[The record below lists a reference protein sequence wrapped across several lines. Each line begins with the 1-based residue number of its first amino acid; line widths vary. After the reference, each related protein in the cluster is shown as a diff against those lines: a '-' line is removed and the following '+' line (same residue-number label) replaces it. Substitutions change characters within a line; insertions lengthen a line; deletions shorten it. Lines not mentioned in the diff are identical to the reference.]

1 MNPIG
6 RSAAC
11 AVRTLVCVAAATV
24 ALFAQQTTL
33 NPKTVTQDQ
42 LFTTSRI
49 WDAHVSFAADQ
60 WKALE
65 PVQAAPPRSMFV
77 PGDPLI
83 GRPGLRNGYRTVQSG
98 LDFQYA
104 HGQLEFAGLAFKD
117 IGARFKGNATYNPR
131 SINAAKNSLKIDLNK
146 YVKGQKL
153 AGVSTLN
160 FHNAISEPGWM
171 NEVLSYSLYRDAGV
185 PAPRTAYVRVHLTV
199 PGLYDRKYTGL
210 YILAENVD
218 SNFIQARFKTN
229 DGAILKPVSVNLFN
243 HRGDT
248 WDDVYNQTY
257 DPKTDL
263 TDAEKQRT
271 IEFFRLVTSASDGD
285 FAATIGS
292 FVDVPEFAKYMSVVA
307 WLNNSD
313 SILERGQNFYM
324 WLNPATKKFLFIPWD
339 QDNSFGMFSGQ
350 PGDTA
355 VRGNI
360 HQPWTARVRFLE
372 RMFQVPAFRAAY
384 LNQMRAY
391 TKTVFVPERFS
402 AEIAALVK
410 TIRPDIVKEPAVE
423 PFGRRPAGFD
433 NVTMFDLY
441 AKGERGPL
449 HFFPARSKVV
459 LEQLAK
465 Q

>member
-1 MNPIG
+1 MKPI
-6 RSAAC
+6 RSSAAC
-11 AVRTLVCVAAATV
+11 AVRTLACVAAASV
-24 ALFAQQTTL
+24 ALFAEQAAL
-33 NPKTVTQDQ
+33 NPKTVTQDE
-42 LFTTSRI
+42 LFTTTRI
-49 WDAHVSFAADQ
+49 WDAHVRFAADQ

-65 PVQAAPPRSMFV
+65 PVQAAPPRGVFV

-83 GRPGLRNGYRTVQSG
+83 GQPGLRNGYRTVQSG
-98 LDFQYA
+98 LEFQYA
-104 HGQLEFAGLAFKD
+104 HGTLDFGDLTFKD
-117 IGARFKGNATYNPR
+117 VGARFKGNATYNPR

-160 FHNAISEPGWM
+160 FHNAITEPGWM
-171 NEVLSYSLYRDAGV
+171 NEVLSYSLYREAGV

-199 PGLYDRKYTGL
+199 PGLYDSKYTGL

-248 WDDVYNQTY
+248 WDAVYNQTY

-263 TDAEKQRT
+263 TDAEKQWT
-271 IEFFRLVTSASDGD
+271 LEFFRLVTSASDAD
-285 FAATIGS
+285 FAARIGT
-292 FVDVPEFAKYMSVVA
+292 FIDMPEFVKYMAVVA

-324 WLNPATKKFLFIPWD
+324 WLNPVTKKFLFIPWD

-355 VRGNI
+355 VRGNV
-360 HQPWTARVRFLE
+360 HQPWTSRVRFLE
-372 RMFQVPAFRAAY
+372 RMFQVPAFRTAY
-384 LNQMRAY
+384 LNQLRTY
-391 TKTVFVPERFS
+391 SRTVFNPDRFPPQV
-402 AEIAALVK
+402 ATLVK
-410 TIRPDIVKEPAVE
+410 AIRADIVKEPAVE
-423 PFGRRPAGFD
+423 PFNRRPAGTD
-433 NVTMFDLY
+433 NITMFDLY

-449 HFFPARSKVV
+449 HFFPARAKAVQ
-459 LEQLAK
+459 EQLAK
-465 Q
+465 P

>member
-1 MNPIG
+1 MM
-6 RSAAC
+6 
-11 AVRTLVCVAAATV
+11 RTLIVVVACMV
-24 ALFAQQTTL
+24 AGLVLAAQQATL

-42 LFTTSRI
+42 LFTTTRI

-65 PVQAAPPRSMFV
+65 PIQAAPPRSMFV
-77 PGDPLI
+77 PGEPMV
-83 GRPGLRNGYRTVQSG
+83 GGPGLRNGYRTVQEG
-98 LDFQYA
+98 LEFQYA
-104 HGQLEFAGLAFKD
+104 HGNLEFAGLQFKD
-117 IGARFKGNATYNPR
+117 VGARFKGNATYNQR
-131 SINAAKNSLKIDLNK
+131 SIKAAKNSLKIDLNK

-171 NEVLSYSLYRDAGV
+171 NEVLSYWLYREAGV
-185 PAPRTAYVRVHLTV
+185 PTPRTAYVRVHLTV

-210 YILAENVD
+210 YVLVENID

-229 DGAILKPVSVNLFN
+229 DGAILKPISANLFS
-243 HRGDT
+243 HRGDD
-248 WDDVYNQTY
+248 WNAAYNQIY

-271 IEFFRLVTSASDGD
+271 IEFFRLVSSASDAD
-285 FAATIGS
+285 FAANIGS
-292 FVDVPEFAKYMSVVA
+292 FIDMPEFVKYMAVVA

-313 SILERGQNFYM
+313 SILERGLNFYM
-324 WLNPATKKFLFIPWD
+324 YLNPTTKKFIFIPWD

-360 HQPWTARVRFLE
+360 HQPWTGRIRFLE
-372 RMFQVPAFRAAY
+372 RMFQVPAFRTAY
-384 LNQMRAY
+384 LNQMRTY

-402 AEIAALVK
+402 AQAATLVK
-410 TIRPDIVKEPAVE
+410 TIRPDIIKEPAVE

-433 NVTMFDLY
+433 NITMFDLY